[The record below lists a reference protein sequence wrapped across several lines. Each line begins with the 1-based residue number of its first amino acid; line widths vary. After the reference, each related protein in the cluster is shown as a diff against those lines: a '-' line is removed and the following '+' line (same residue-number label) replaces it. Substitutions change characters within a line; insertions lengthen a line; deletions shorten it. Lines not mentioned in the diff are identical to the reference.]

1 MAQERTPSQVMVISA
16 AGRWREAACTRL
28 RAAGHDVAVAD
39 SPAEALGLVVREP
52 VRAVILDHTL
62 AQPEA
67 FDLVDELRLLSPGIA
82 ILYASPVSEAHR
94 WEAVVRAGADALI
107 PLVDGDAPEGLLEV
121 LVARCLANG
130 GPASADTAAE
140 APSPGAAGL
149 LNKQLA
155 RLAHDFNQPLTVVL
169 GTVEMLLLD
178 VPAES
183 FLRQDLLALQ
193 REAERLRSLAARLR
207 GLIRPSSH

>member
-1 MAQERTPSQVMVISA
+1 MAQEHTPSQVMVISA
-16 AGRWREAACTRL
+16 AGRWREATCTRL

-39 SPAEALGLVVREP
+39 SPAEALGLVVREA

-62 AQPEA
+62 AQAEA

-82 ILYASPVSEAHR
+82 ILYASPVSEARR
-94 WEAVVRAGADALI
+94 WEAIVSAGADALL
-107 PLVDGDAPEGLLEV
+107 PLVDGDAPVGLLEV

-130 GPASADTAAE
+130 GAAPADSAAE
-140 APSPGAAGL
+140 ARSHGAAAAL
-149 LNKQLA
+149 HKQLA

-178 VPAES
+178 VPADS

-193 REAERLRSLAARLR
+193 REAERLRSLATRLR
-207 GLIRPSSH
+207 GLIRTSSH